1 MDFTAPEPGRLRHRP
16 EEARV
21 ERDTNGKIQ
30 EGRQWREAFLEPQ
43 PSAGKK
49 KIISKKSNM
58 KQLS

>member
-49 KIISKKSNM
+49 KSFLRSLI
-58 KQLS
+58 